1 MNKIDDLLIQMEN
14 IIQKGLNKEGVIH
27 ILNVLKCSFP
37 FEILDEIQLYGDYL
51 PKNKEIGF
59 SEEKR
64 YLHFLW
70 DVLDKSPMC
79 LIANFAIPFRAILAS
94 KLFKS
99 CGKNF
104 ISEENVRFNVPDN
117 IEIGDN
123 VFINKGT
130 LIDAKG
136 GFIVGNSVG
145 IGEGVTIFTH
155 SHAEHDHS
163 IRSYAPVI
171 IKDYAKI
178 YSNSTILPN
187 TIIGE
192 QSIVAACSLVN
203 KSVESNSLVAGVP
216 AKHMRNRE
224 TFDNTGD
231 RLGHVW
237 LYNGEFQKQGVSK
250 NK

>member
-14 IIQKGLNKEGVIH
+14 IIQKDLNKEGVIH
-27 ILNVLKCSFP
+27 ILNILKCSFP

-70 DVLDKSPMC
+70 DALDKSPMC
-79 LIANFAIPFRAILAS
+79 LIANFAIPFRAILAN

-104 ISEENVRFNVPDN
+104 ICEENVRFNVPDN
-117 IEIGDN
+117 MEIGDN

-136 GFIVGNSVG
+136 GLIVGNSVG

-163 IRSYAPVI
+163 LRTYAPVI

-178 YSNSTILPN
+178 YSNSTILPD
-187 TIIGE
+187 TTIGE

-203 KSVESNSLVAGVP
+203 KNVAPNSLVAGMP
-216 AKHMRNRE
+216 AKHIRDRK
-224 TFDNTGD
+224 TFDNTRD

-237 LYNGEFQKQGVSK
+237 LYNGEFQKEESSQK
-250 NK
+250 K

>member
-1 MNKIDDLLIQMEN
+1 MSNIDKLLSEVEN
-14 IIQKGLNKEGVIH
+14 IVKEGIDKEGVIR

-37 FEILDEIQLYGDYL
+37 FEIIEEIQLYGDYL
-51 PKNKEIGF
+51 PKNKELGF

-79 LIANFAIPFRAILAS
+79 LIANFAIPFRSILAN

-104 ISEENVRFNVPDN
+104 IAEENVHFNIPDN

-123 VFINKGT
+123 VFINKGAF
-130 LIDAKG
+130 IDSKG
-136 GFIVGNSVG
+136 SVIVGNSVG

-155 SHAEHDHS
+155 SHTEHDHS
-163 IRSYAPVI
+163 LRNYAPVI
-171 IKDYAKI
+171 IKNYAKI
-178 YSNSTILPN
+178 YSNSTILPGV
-187 TIIGE
+187 TIGE

-203 KSVESNSLVAGVP
+203 KSIESNSLVAGSP
-216 AKHMRNRE
+216 AKHIR
-224 TFDNTGD
+224 D
-231 RLGHVW
+231 RKNFNNNEEQLKHIW
-237 LYNGEFQKQGVSK
+237 LHNSEFQIF
-250 NK
+250 